1 MRSDNNS
8 NSNNKGRINNNWAN
22 GWAEF
27 SMNFT
32 KNNNTTAK

>member
-1 MRSDNNS
+1 MGGGSNS
-8 NSNNKGRINNNWAN
+8 NSSNIGKSNNNWAN

-32 KNNNTTAK
+32 KKNNTTAK